1 MTRPWALWYEP
12 GADMTSFS
20 ARWAWLVAA
29 LVLAGGFFLLMT
41 PSPAAGEQA
50 ASGDRPV
57 QAGYLDAGLE
67 HTCAVLTDH
76 TARCWGVGLAGRLG
90 YGSDAD
96 VLSAAAA
103 PPVSVGPGR
112 SVRAIS
118 AGYYHTC
125 AILDDATVRC
135 WGFGAN
141 GRLGYGGTG
150 NVLSPAGLP
159 PVPLGGPAR
168 AITAGASHTCAILG
182 DGTVRCWGNGGSGR
196 LGYGNQASIGD
207 DEAAGAGGPVDLG
220 PGRTARAIAA
230 GDFHTCAIL
239 DDGSLRCWGFGASG
253 QLGYG
258 GTGDVGDDERPG
270 QAGPVPIPAGR
281 TARAVAG
288 GTGHTC
294 AILDDGT
301 ARCWGLGG
309 NGRLGYGSTGSITSA
324 AAAGPI
330 ALGAGRTATAIGAGY
345 AHTCAALDDGA
356 ARCWGF
362 GGNGRLGYS
371 SASSIGDNETPAT
384 AGPLLLGAAARGLT
398 VGSGAPPPDWPTGEP
413 WLGGAHS
420 CALLVDGTLRCWG
433 VGAGGRL
440 GYGGEG
446 TVGGGGG
453 NPSPAAAG
461 PVPLGPVAGSLG
473 DLSLAMSAGATR
485 LPLGGLVEVTVAV
498 ANHGPDPAGA
508 ISVSAPAPPG
518 VSWVGATSTQG
529 GFDGVAGRWDLGS
542 LAPGS
547 SAVLRLTARADAAG
561 DHLIASEIARSG
573 TPDPTSIPAN
583 GAAEDDRAAVVISVA
598 APVNQAAATPAAA
611 SRLRPRALRMRV
623 TRSPRRGVA
632 KRLTVRGRLVL
643 PRARPPARCRGRV
656 LVRARVGKRVV
667 ASRRAVL
674 RARRGVCRYGTVLR
688 PKRTRKASV
697 VRVSARFLGTSELK
711 VRAARTTKVRIR
723 PRR

>member
-1 MTRPWALWYEP
+1 
-12 GADMTSFS
+12 
-20 ARWAWLVAA
+20 
-29 LVLAGGFFLLMT
+29 
-41 PSPAAGEQA
+41 
-50 ASGDRPV
+50 
-57 QAGYLDAGLE
+57 
-67 HTCAVLTDH
+67 
-76 TARCWGVGLAGRLG
+76 
-90 YGSDAD
+90 
-96 VLSAAAA
+96 
-103 PPVSVGPGR
+103 
-112 SVRAIS
+112 VRAIS

-159 PVPLGGPAR
+159 PVPLGRPAR
-168 AITAGASHTCAILG
+168 AITAGASHTCAILD

-207 DEAAGAGGPVDLG
+207 DEAAGAAGPVDLG

-270 QAGPVPIPAGR
+270 QVGPVPIPAGR
-281 TARAVAG
+281 GVRAVSG

-309 NGRLGYGSTGSITSA
+309 NGRLGYGSTASITSA

-345 AHTCAALDDGA
+345 AHTCATLDDGT

-371 SASSIGDNETPAT
+371 STASIGDNETPAT
-384 AGPLLLGAAARGLT
+384 AGPLLLGAGGARGLT
-398 VGSGAPPPDWPTGEP
+398 VGSGAPPPDWPAGDP
-413 WLGGAHS
+413 WLGGAHG
-420 CALLVDGTLRCWG
+420 CALLADSTLRCWG

-440 GYGGEG
+440 GYGGET

-473 DLSLAMSAGATR
+473 DLTLAMSGGAR
-485 LPLGGLVEVTVAV
+485 GLPVGGLAEVVVAV
-498 ANHGPDPAGA
+498 ANHGPDPAGG

-529 GFDGVAGRWDLGS
+529 GFDGAAGRWDLGA
-542 LAPGS
+542 LAPGA
-547 SAVLRLTARADAAG
+547 SAVLRLTARAVAPG

-583 GAAEDDRAAVVISVA
+583 GAAEDDRGAVMISVA
-598 APVNQAAATPAAA
+598 APASQAAAKPPTAA

-643 PRARPPARCRGRV
+643 PRARPPARCAGRV

-667 ASRRAVL
+667 ASRRAAL
-674 RARRGVCRYGTVLR
+674 KARRGVCRYGTVLR

-697 VRVSARFLGTSELK
+697 VKVSARFLGTAQLQ
-711 VRAARTTKVRIR
+711 VRTARATKVRIR
-723 PRR
+723 PGG